1 MGADAARG
9 IEQVFR
15 AEHGRLVAGLI
26 RRFGDI
32 DLAEESLGD
41 ALVAALQTWPE
52 QGRPPNPGA
61 WLATT
66 AANRAIDR
74 LRRESTRDARHSE
87 AFAMTVNRP
96 DPLLEAGALTEQDGA
111 VTDDRLRLIFTCC
124 HPALAPD
131 ARIALTLRLLG
142 GLTAAEIARAFLV
155 PEPTMAQRLTRA
167 KRKIRTAGIPFRVPR
182 AADLPGRIDGVLAV
196 LYLIFNEGYLATVS
210 GAPVEQDPGRDA
222 SARDESP
229 RDESPRDGS
238 LRDDLCAEAI
248 RLTRVLRTLLP
259 DEPEVTGL
267 LALMLLIRARRPAR
281 LRDGVL
287 VPLDEQ
293 DRRRWDRAGIGE
305 GHDLVRACL
314 HRNRPGPYQI
324 QAAINA
330 VHTDAA
336 TPADTDW
343 AQIVALYDQLRAVHP
358 SPVVE
363 LNRAVAV
370 AELDGPAVGLAL
382 VEPLAL
388 AGYPAWH
395 VTRADLLRRLD
406 RRAEAAAAYDRA
418 IALTGNPAEQ
428 AFLRRRRAGIDGG
441 AGVGT

>member
-1 MGADAARG
+1 MGADTARS

-41 ALVAALQTWPE
+41 ALVAALQSWPE

-74 LRRESTRDARHSE
+74 LRRESTRDARQTE
-87 AFAMTVNRP
+87 AFTMTVNRP

-111 VTDDRLRLIFTCC
+111 VADDRLRLIFTCC

-155 PEPTMAQRLTRA
+155 PEATMAQRLTRA

-182 AADLPGRIDGVLAV
+182 AADLPGRLDGVLAV
-196 LYLIFNEGYLATVS
+196 LYLIFNEGYLATAPAGPVPD
-210 GAPVEQDPGRDA
+210 GAV
-222 SARDESP
+222 
-229 RDESPRDGS
+229 
-238 LRDDLCAEAI
+238 RDDLCDEAI

-267 LALMLLIRARRPAR
+267 LALMLLARARRPAR
-281 LRDGVL
+281 VRDGVL

-314 HRNRPGPYQI
+314 HRNRPGRYQI

-336 TPADTDW
+336 TVADTDW
-343 AQIVALYDQLRAVHP
+343 GQIVALYDQLRALHP

-406 RRAEAAAAYDRA
+406 RPAEAVAAYDEA

-428 AFLRRRRAGIDGG
+428 AFLRRRRAEIGGG

>member
-1 MGADAARG
+1 MATDTARS

-32 DLAEESLGD
+32 GLAEEALGD
-41 ALVAALQTWPE
+41 ALVAALQAWPE
-52 QGRPPNPGA
+52 QGRPPNPGG

-74 LRRESTRDARHSE
+74 LRRESTRHARHTE
-87 AFAMTVNRP
+87 ATAMTVNRP
-96 DPLLEAGALTEQDGA
+96 DPLLEAGILGEQDGA
-111 VTDDRLRLIFTCC
+111 VVDDRLRLIFTCC

-142 GLTAAEIARAFLV
+142 GLTSAEIARAFLV

-167 KRKIRTAGIPFRVPR
+167 KRKISTAGIPYRVPR
-182 AADLPGRIDGVLAV
+182 AADLPRRIDGVLTV
-196 LYLIFNEGYLATVS
+196 LYLIFNEGYLSTA
-210 GAPVEQDPGRDA
+210 AADPI
-222 SARDESP
+222 
-229 RDESPRDGS
+229 
-238 LRDDLCAEAI
+238 RDDLCAEAI
-248 RLTRVLRTLLP
+248 RLTRVVRTLMP

-267 LALMLLIRARRPAR
+267 LALMLLTQARRPAR
-281 LRDGVL
+281 LRDGIL

-293 DRRRWDRAGIGE
+293 DRRRWDRALIGE

-314 HRNRPGPYQI
+314 HRNRPGQYQI

-330 VHTDAA
+330 VHTDAGTA
-336 TPADTDW
+336 ADTDW
-343 AQIVALYDQLRAVHP
+343 SQIVALYDQLRVLQP

-382 VEPLAL
+382 VEPLEL

-406 RRAEAAAAYDRA
+406 RPAEAAAAYDRA
-418 IALTGNPAEQ
+418 VALTGNPAEQ
-428 AFLRRRRAGIDGG
+428 AFLRRRRAEIDGG